1 MACSDPTHNLR
12 SVVSRAN
19 GHYYMS
25 DWRVVWLVHDKGGLG
40 LILPM
45 NRIIIGLLR
54 LFTTL
59 AMLASCGSTFAED
72 IFWSNPNGGSWN
84 EPSNW
89 LPNRVPGP
97 GDDVQI
103 VISGTYTVTM
113 TADVSVQSLTLGGP
127 VGKQTLDAG
136 GRALTLGAA
145 SQVGTN
151 GILNQSGNNWSVP
164 GGLTVAGE
172 WDWSAGVVQGV
183 VNIAT
188 NGVWNI
194 TGSNPHDLPLTE
206 VTNLGTM
213 VWNAGSIRG
222 GGATGT
228 LIINQ
233 GLWDIQSDWDIN
245 SAYGYNSVVI
255 TNLGRMQK
263 SGGAVGSSTW
273 MTAGVS
279 FVNQGVVDLMAGT
292 FAPYGPG
299 DNSGQMIVEAGA
311 ILLIDSPGFT
321 FDAGGSISGA
331 GTLQAT
337 GGGWTLNCSLDVGTT
352 LLQGGDLSSQTG
364 IFNDDVE
371 WTGGRIVSSS
381 LAISTN
387 GVLKILDGPNHDLP
401 NTALE
406 NRGTII
412 WATGNIRGGGGVGT
426 QLINRGLVDIQADG
440 VFNADYGYNSF
451 VISNFNTVRKSF
463 GLDGLSTE
471 IRGGVN
477 LVNAGV
483 MDIKV
488 GVLRISGSGE
498 NSGRMDVAA
507 GTTLYLSPSPGY
519 TMDAGSVLDGAGT
532 VVMAGGNL
540 TMNCSLDVAITQL
553 QGGDL
558 YSQSGIFN
566 SHVVWTTGRV
576 VSSSL
581 LTISTNGSLTISGD
595 NDHDLPN
602 TTLENYGTVT
612 WLGGGR
618 LRGGGGAGTEFIN
631 HGLWDI
637 ESDQV
642 FNADYGYNSVVIRN
656 LGRLRKSSGA
666 AGTATTFGDGVGFFN
681 SGTVDVEAGNLNLN
695 FGLQAVSGTIGGVGS
710 VNANA
715 GGFQFESGV
724 VLSNVVM
731 NGGNLVGT
739 NVISGR
745 VSWLGGIWNGATVV
759 VANDGILS
767 IDGTADHD
775 LANGSLVN
783 NGKVVWTGGRIRGG
797 AGGTMIA
804 NTGLWDTQTDQVVN
818 ADYCCGGVQFN
829 NTGIFRKSG
838 GGGSTVFGGNVFFN
852 NTAQVDVATG
862 VIVFAGGVSSSGG
875 TFGPGQVQLTAGTFQ
890 LADGAV
896 VKDGVF
902 NGATPTGTN
911 LLIGHFSWLNGVWNN
926 QVVNIATNGVLE
938 IAGGADHD
946 LANGVVT
953 NWGNVKW
960 TGGRIR
966 GGASGTTVVNYG
978 LWDAQLDQV
987 FNADYCCGGVLF
999 DNLGV
1004 FRKSGGTGSTAFGGG
1019 VFFVNASR
1027 MDVAAGSVVF
1037 AGGVSSSGGTFG
1049 PGQIQLTGGTFL
1061 FSDGAVAT
1069 DAVING
1075 ALPAAGNVLAGHYSW
1090 VNGTWN
1096 NSTVNIPTNGVL
1108 EIAGGLDHDLAN
1120 GTITNLGTV
1129 KWTGGRLRGGASGT
1143 TIFNSGLWD
1152 VQSDQVFNA
1161 DYCCNGVQFVNT
1173 GILRKSAGSGSTVF
1187 TPGIALVN
1195 TGVLELESG
1204 ALSLG
1209 AGYDLSTG
1217 TIEFVLHGQSQ
1228 FGQLS
1233 LPGNAVIAGALN
1245 VTLADAFVP
1254 TVGSVFPL
1262 INYSSGSGSFVPV
1275 DLPENGLTWQ
1285 LAYNPNA
1292 VVLSLAD
1299 NAGPSIVSQPSSQ
1312 TVLLGTPASLGVN
1325 VSGPGPV
1332 IYQWLHNG
1340 NPVGNGGTISGANS
1354 ATLAISGV
1362 GFTDAGTYVAYLTNS
1377 LGAASTLPITLTVT
1391 NTGCVAPPAGL
1402 VHWWPGSGYLDDIV
1416 GGKNA
1421 SLVGSAAYVPGLV
1434 GQAFGV
1440 GSGGYVDVPGTS
1452 GTNFFGTNN
1461 FTILVAA
1468 NFSAT
1473 PGGSLAAP
1481 GAVLLGQDEGGGN
1494 VNKWIWGVGGGQ
1506 MFLHLNGPGTGPV
1519 WIGTVPFN
1527 PVPNQWYQLALTRS
1541 GSNFTFYANGAPIGT
1556 GSSTL
1561 AIPTVNA
1568 DLHFGEAE
1576 GFGQVG
1582 ALDEIQFMNRALT
1595 PAEALVLYQTGPN
1608 GVCLPPPVIVSQPA
1622 NGTNAAGTTATFSVT
1637 AAGVEPLGYR
1647 WLFNGA
1653 PIADGGNIS
1662 GSGTATLSI
1671 GNCQLNSVGGYSVMV
1686 SNALGTTNSAVASL
1700 TVPDVTIGDFINGD
1714 FEQPGGAIRTQIV
1727 GNFAPGWSSGGG
1739 GFDIYES
1746 SGADGIAAF
1755 SGNNYVSFG
1764 HNGSTGG
1771 SVFQTFKT
1779 LTGQTYVVDYR
1790 LSQQQGIDN
1799 NQQVTVT
1806 ATSAGVML
1814 GEVTTPIVVPNDGV
1828 WIAGTPLRFTAT
1840 SAITTLT
1847 FLDSSPAGVGGG
1859 ANWTL
1864 DDVVV
1869 TALNATDCVPAPGG
1883 LLGWWKA
1890 DGDAVDVI
1898 GGNNGQLRGG
1908 AGFVSGEVGQA
1919 FNLDGNSAWVEVPDP
1934 TGAYSPTGP
1943 FSVECWIKASSQQ
1956 SYPLVLV
1963 VDKSHGFADNTGW
1976 AFQTGTDGTV
1986 AFFYGL
1992 GGGGAPLNFAGPS
2005 STTKILDDR
2014 WHHLAGAWTGS
2025 HIQIYVDGVL
2035 ENSLVQ
2041 TTPPVGNNRD
2051 LEIGSA
2057 WGGGSRTRYFHGLI
2071 DEVSIYNRA
2080 LSPAEVLAIHD
2091 AGAAG
2096 KCTPPPIVLGEP
2108 QSAVTAAGGS
2118 LSFAVT
2124 VTGVPP
2130 LSYQW
2135 YFKGNALA
2143 DSANLTGSHA
2153 ATLAIGPA
2161 MFNNAG
2167 EYALVASNYF
2177 GSVTS
2182 TVARLTVTNTTCA
2195 VPPSGLVAWWPANGD
2210 TADVVGGIN
2219 GVLAHGAGYMFGE
2232 VGQAFA
2238 FGGNGAAVSL
2248 GAAPGLQLQDF
2259 TLEAWVQRSS
2269 ADHTT
2274 SDAAP
2279 NGGDALLLAF
2289 GSQGYGFGLHAD
2301 GTLYLSKV
2309 GVNAV
2314 SSGAAISDTNLHHV
2328 ALTKTGTT
2336 VVFFVDGA
2344 AYSAPP
2350 YAEQFSFTSAAAIG
2364 AQGDL
2369 VNGSKDGSFFGSI
2382 DELGVYN
2389 RALTVQEVQSIYD
2402 SGSAGKCTQVPNILT
2417 GPSALTNFIGATSVF
2432 SVAATGQLPIH
2443 YQWYFNTQPLSDSA
2457 HITGAS
2463 SNTLTI
2469 LNSQLSDAGSYS
2481 VVVMNGVGQAN
2492 TDPVTLTILRDVP
2505 VFAWPQPTAIVY
2517 GTPLSAA
2524 VFNANASVPGTFA
2537 YTPQAGVVLD
2547 AGTQTLNVVFTPTNS
2562 AQYSSVTGSVS
2573 LVVSRAPLTVTA
2585 NDATRAF
2592 GHGNPI
2598 FAGTVVGLVNGD
2610 SIGATYGSG
2619 ATATSPPG
2627 TYTIVPAL
2635 QDPGN
2640 RAGNYNVSL
2649 VSGMLTVTAGP
2660 PPTLSAIAPKAGPTN
2675 GGTTVALIGSGF
2687 ETGATV
2693 SFGGVPA
2700 AGVAILGPTSLS
2712 CQTPPAPK
2720 GTVDVLVSNP
2730 DGTIVQLAN
2739 AFTYGVAPTIQTDV
2753 TSLTVNQGGA
2763 AHFSAQVTGDATLSF
2778 QWQFN
2783 GIDLTDDGRVTGS
2796 RSTAL
2801 SIANVGPNDA
2811 GRYRLTIGNPFGT
2824 ALSAAGVLSVI
2835 TPPTILVPPSPVAVG
2850 IGGLGLFSVSAN
2862 GTAPLTY
2869 QWLRNGSPVGTDAPI
2884 LQILNAQST
2893 NQGNYSV
2900 VVSNPAGSVTSA
2912 PVSLTLL
2919 GYCAVAQVA
2928 QSTYPMNVGIPFTIK
2943 TFDCGSSAPVPNA
2956 GAVLWIFKAGTT
2968 RTIPVTTDST
2978 GSATVTF
2985 NPLRG
2990 ETGECAFG
2998 VALPGQPAPV
3008 RTGHFTIE
3016 GLAISPDNVS
3026 LNLLVGTYQTNAV
3039 TLTNLTGIDLTGIKA
3054 TFLGLP
3060 ANLTAETTLSDTLLG
3075 NATSQLTYVLGANGA
3090 VPSGARLGL
3099 QITTLSGVTNTIT
3112 INVSITA
3119 PKAYLVA
3126 TPDTLI
3132 GTMVNGQ
3139 QSFVSFTV
3147 ANNGGAPSGD
3157 INLQLPGSAPW
3168 MSVVTPLPI
3177 PSLAPGESNT
3187 VALAL
3192 TPSTNLTLGAYPGT
3206 ITVYGTN
3213 TQVLVPFQIDDVSVL
3228 KGSLA
3233 VTVQDQLSIF
3243 GAGNPNVSNAV
3254 VTISDVLTGTNVFS
3268 VTTDTS
3274 GIATFTNLT
3283 SAYYNVAVQAT
3294 NHGSFKTTF
3303 LVEANQTNN
3312 LVAFLPINLVNYSW
3326 SVVPTQIQDNYDF
3339 KLITVFQTQVPW
3351 PVLVVEPGAINLC
3364 DIVGD
3369 VAQINL
3375 TITNHGLIKAQGLKL
3390 NIATNANWSIVP
3402 LVTDLGDL
3410 EAESTILVPCTITR
3424 IGADTNAPSNIGAE
3438 VDWFVETPTQKV
3450 YNATPIFIYNANPLD
3465 CGHSST
3471 PVVVL
3476 AGGGASGGGCCGG
3489 GGDSGGGGYG
3499 GIGGSGSSGFSPSSP
3514 IVTPPTYNVY
3524 VPGAVVQV
3532 TLEIDQSAVV
3542 TRNAF
3547 KATLNLSNGAEQ
3559 SISDLSVTINPAD
3572 SAGSPATNSFFIQS
3586 PFLTGIGAV
3595 NGTGTMAP
3603 GASGQATWTIIPTR
3617 TAAPNG
3623 PVRYAIG
3630 GTLSYT
3636 LDGEKVVIPLFPV
3649 PITVLPDPRLAV
3661 DYFLEHNVY
3670 SDDPFTDPIEPAIPY
3685 GLGILVKNNGLG
3697 VANNFTITSAQPKII
3712 DNRNG
3717 LAIAFQLI
3725 DSQAGTN
3732 QTLSPSLTIG
3742 LGDIG
3747 TNQAAV
3753 GIWYMVSTL
3762 EGSFISY
3769 DASFHH
3775 TDALGGTNTSIVD
3788 SVKIHG
3794 MSHIVRLT
3802 GSLDD
3807 MVPDFLAIDSTNM
3820 DALPNNVYS
3829 SDGAVYPV
3837 SALTNL
3843 VASGA
3848 PDLFHP
3854 EVTVKVPPTNGWTY
3868 MEIIDPGDGLLTVGS
3883 VKRED
3888 GSELLVGPN
3897 VWQTPQRL
3905 HMVPPQNQNLIH
3917 IFDNNPGGT
3926 YTINYHVPPKPPTA
3940 TTLNP
3945 IVVTAFKATL
3955 QGQVNPDGA
3964 ATTVYFEYGPTTNY
3978 GSLSGTN
3985 IFATQL
3991 TSLQVAQLD
4000 IYGLVPNTTNHYRF
4014 VAVNSEGTTYGADQT
4029 LVSQAAAPFATT
4041 LPAYNIEEGSA
4052 TLSGSINPN
4061 GAPTSV
4067 FFEWGGTTNYGHL
4080 SATNIISSLLNFD
4093 QVVWMGV
4100 TGMTPDITNH
4110 FRVVAFNTV
4119 GTTVGDDYPFP
4130 PWPTLGTAKAKLA
4143 PHDITLFWPTNY
4155 PGYSLEFTTNLLAPV
4170 IWSPF
4175 PGAVGVVNGHYTTTN
4190 NPALDSIYY
4199 RLTQ

>member
-1 MACSDPTHNLR
+1 MQ
-12 SVVSRAN
+12 
-19 GHYYMS
+19 
-25 DWRVVWLVHDKGGLG
+25 
-40 LILPM
+40 
-45 NRIIIGLLR
+45 RIIIGLQR
-54 LFTTL
+54 VFT
-59 AMLASCGSTFAED
+59 MLAILAGCGPLFAD
-72 IFWSNPNGGSWN
+72 SIFWSNPNGGTWN
-84 EPSNW
+84 DPANW
-89 LPNRVPGP
+89 LPNKVPTS

-103 VISGTYTVTM
+103 VLSGTYTVTM
-113 TADVSVQSLTLGGP
+113 TDDVSVQSLTMGGP
-127 VGKQTLDAG
+127 TGKQTLDAG
-136 GRALTLGAA
+136 GRALTLAAA
-145 SQVGTN
+145 SQVGSN
-151 GILNQSGNNWSVP
+151 GILNHSGNTWSVP

-172 WDWSAGVVQGV
+172 WDWSAGIVEGV
-183 VNIAT
+183 VSIAT
-188 NGVWNI
+188 NAVWNI
-194 TGSNPHDLPLTE
+194 TGINNHDLPNST
-206 VTNLGTM
+206 VMNLGSM
-213 VWNAGSIRG
+213 VWSGGNLRG
-222 GGATGT
+222 GGAAGSQ
-228 LIINQ
+228 IVNQ
-233 GLWDIQSDWDIN
+233 GSWDIQSDWEIN
-245 SAYGYNSVVI
+245 SAYGYNSFVI
-255 TNLGRMQK
+255 TNSGRIQK
-263 SGGAVGSSTW
+263 SGGTVGAST
-273 MTAGVS
+273 AFGGGVS
-279 FVNQGVVDLMAGT
+279 FVNQGVVDLQAGT
-292 FAPYGPG
+292 IAAYYLAE
-299 DNSGQMIVEAGA
+299 NEGQMVVEAGA
-311 ILLIDSPGFT
+311 TLLVDSPGFT
-321 FDAGGSISGA
+321 FDAGGILAGA
-331 GTLQAT
+331 GIFQVT
-337 GGGWTLNCSLDVGTT
+337 GGNWTLNCSLDVTTT
-352 LLQGGDLSSQTG
+352 LLQGGDLYSQTG
-364 IFNDDVE
+364 VFNSDVE

-381 LAISTN
+381 LSISTN
-387 GVLKILDGPNHDLP
+387 GVLRIPGGSNHDLP
-401 NTALE
+401 NTTLE
-406 NRGTII
+406 NSGKLI
-412 WATGNIRGGGGVGT
+412 WAVGNIRGGGSVGT
-426 QLINRGLVDIQADG
+426 LLINRGLVDIQSDG

-451 VISNFNTVRKSF
+451 VVSNFDTIQKSI
-463 GLDGLSTE
+463 GLDWLSTE
-471 IRGGVN
+471 FRSGVAF
-477 LVNAGV
+477 VNAGIV
-483 MDIKV
+483 DVKA
-488 GVLRISGSGE
+488 GVLTISGGGE
-498 NSGRMDVAA
+498 NSGRLVIEADASVN
-507 GTTLYLSPSPGY
+507 LNSSPNFSL
-519 TMDAGSVLDGAGT
+519 DAGGIVTGAGT
-532 VVMAGGNL
+532 VVMAGGSV
-540 TMNCSLDVAITQL
+540 TVNCSLDVATTLL

-558 YSQSGIFN
+558 YSQSGIIN

-602 TTLENYGTVT
+602 TTLENFGTVI
-612 WLGGGR
+612 WAGGGR
-618 LRGGGGAGTEFIN
+618 LRGGGSAGTEFIN

-637 ESDQV
+637 QSDQV

-656 LGRLRKSSGA
+656 LGRLQKSSGTT
-666 AGTATTFGDGVGFFN
+666 GSATTFVGGVAFFN
-681 SGTVDVEAGNLNLN
+681 SGTMDIEAGNLNLN
-695 FGLQAVSGTIGGVGS
+695 YGLEAVSGTIGGAGTL
-710 VNANA
+710 NANSGA
-715 GGFQFESGV
+715 FQFESGV
-724 VLSNVVM
+724 VLSNVVV

-745 VSWLGGIWNGATVV
+745 VSWLGGTWNGATVL

-767 IDGTADHD
+767 IDGNQDHD
-775 LANGSLVN
+775 LSNGSLIN
-783 NGKVVWTGGRIRGG
+783 NGKVIWTGGRIRGG
-797 AGGTMIA
+797 AGGTTISNA
-804 NTGLWDTQTDQVVN
+804 GIWDAQLDQVIN

-838 GGGSTVFGGNVFFN
+838 GSGSTVFGGNVFFN
-852 NTAQVDVATG
+852 NSSQVDVESG
-862 VIVFAGGVSSSGG
+862 VIVFAGGMFSSGG

-890 LADGAV
+890 LAGGV
-896 VKDGVF
+896 VAKDMVF

-911 LLIGHFSWLNGVWNN
+911 LLMGHFTWLAGSWNN
-926 QVVNIATNGVLE
+926 EVVNIATNGVLE
-938 IAGGADHD
+938 IAGGVDHD
-946 LANGVVT
+946 MANGAVT
-953 NWGNVKW
+953 NWGSVKW

-966 GGASGTTVVNYG
+966 GGSGGTTVVNYG
-978 LWDAQLDQV
+978 LWDAQLDQA
-987 FNADYCCGGVLF
+987 FNADYCCGGVVF

-1004 FRKSGGTGSTAFGGG
+1004 FRKSGGTGSTVFGGG
-1019 VFFVNASR
+1019 VFVVNPAQ
-1027 MDVAAGSVVF
+1027 MDVASGSAVF

-1049 PGQIQLTGGTFL
+1049 PGQIQWTGGSFL
-1061 FSDGAVAT
+1061 FSDGATVA
-1069 DAVING
+1069 DAVISG
-1075 ALPAAGNVLAGHYSW
+1075 ALPAAGNILAGHYHWLTGS
-1090 VNGTWN
+1090 WN
-1096 NSTVNIPTNGVL
+1096 NSVVNVATNGVL
-1108 EIAGGLDHDLAN
+1108 EIGGGSDHDLAN
-1120 GTITNLGTV
+1120 GAITNAGTV
-1129 KWTGGRLRGGASGT
+1129 NWTGGRLRGGASGT
-1143 TIFNSGLWD
+1143 TIFNTGLWD
-1152 VQSDQVFNA
+1152 IQSDQVFNA
-1161 DYCCNGVQFVNT
+1161 DYCCSGVQFVNE
-1173 GILRKSAGSGSTVF
+1173 GILRKSAGSSSTDF
-1187 TPGIALVN
+1187 TPGISLVN

-1204 ALSLG
+1204 VFSLG
-1209 AGYDLSTG
+1209 TGYDLSAG
-1217 TIEFVLHGQSQ
+1217 TVDFVIQGQSQ
-1228 FGQLS
+1228 YGQLS
-1233 LPGNAVIAGALN
+1233 LAGNPVLAGTLD
-1245 VTLADAFVP
+1245 VTLAAPFVP
-1254 TVGSVFPL
+1254 TNGSVFPL
-1262 INYSSGSGSFVPV
+1262 INYSSESGDFAPV
-1275 DLPENGLTWQ
+1275 HLPANGLTWQ
-1285 LAYNPNA
+1285 LDYNPNTL
-1292 VVLSLAD
+1292 VLSLAG
-1299 NAGPSIVSQPSSQ
+1299 NAGPSVISQPISQ
-1312 TVLLGTPASLGVN
+1312 SVLLGTPVSLAVG
-1325 VSGPGPV
+1325 VSGIGPV
-1332 IYQWLHNG
+1332 SYHWLHDG
-1340 NPVGNGGTISGANS
+1340 NPVSNGGTVSGANS

-1362 GFTDAGTYVAYLTNS
+1362 GFADAGTYVAYLTNS
-1377 LGAASTLPITLTVT
+1377 LGAASTIPITLTVT

-1402 VHWWPGSGYLDDIV
+1402 THWWPGSGYPDDIV

-1421 SLVGSAAYVPGLV
+1421 TLTGTATYVPGLV
-1434 GQAFGV
+1434 GQAVGV
-1440 GSGGYVDVPGTS
+1440 GNGGYVDVPGTS
-1452 GTNFFGTNN
+1452 GTNFLGTND
-1461 FTILVAA
+1461 FSLVVAA

-1481 GAVLLGQDEGGGN
+1481 GAIFLGQDEGGGN
-1494 VNKWIWGVGGGQ
+1494 INKWIWGVGGNQ
-1506 MFLHLNGPGTGPV
+1506 MFLHLNGPATGPV
-1519 WIGTVPFN
+1519 WIGTVPFT
-1527 PVPNQWYQLALTRS
+1527 PVPNQWYQLVLTRS
-1541 GSNFTFYANGAPIGT
+1541 GPNFTFYANGAQIGA

-1568 DLHFGEAE
+1568 DLHFGDAE
-1576 GFGQVG
+1576 GFGLSG
-1582 ALDEIQFMNRALT
+1582 ALDEIQILNRALT
-1595 PAEALVLYQTGPN
+1595 PAEALSLYQSGPN
-1608 GVCLPPPVIVSQPA
+1608 GVCLPSPVIVSQPV
-1622 NGTNAAGTTATFSVT
+1622 GTTNAVGTTATFSVV

-1647 WLFNGA
+1647 LQFNGS
-1653 PIADGGNIS
+1653 PMADGGNIS
-1662 GSGTATLSI
+1662 GAATATLSVA
-1671 GNCQLNSVGGYSVMV
+1671 NCQLSSVGGYSVVV
-1686 SNALGTTNSAVASL
+1686 SNVAGSTNSAVVTL

-1714 FEQPGGAIRTQIV
+1714 FEQPGGVIRTQIV

-1739 GFDIYES
+1739 GYDIYES
-1746 SGADGIAAF
+1746 NGEDGIVPF

-1771 SVFQTFKT
+1771 NIFQTFKT
-1779 LTGQTYVVDYR
+1779 LPGQTYVVDYR

-1806 ATSAGVML
+1806 ATSAGVTL
-1814 GEVTTPIVVPNDGV
+1814 GEVTTSIVVANDGE
-1828 WIAGTPLRFTAT
+1828 WISGPSLRFTA
-1840 SAITTLT
+1840 SSGITTLT
-1847 FLDSSPAGVGGG
+1847 FLDSSPGGAGGG
-1859 ANWTL
+1859 SNWTL
-1864 DDVVV
+1864 DDIVV
-1869 TALNATDCVPAPGG
+1869 TALNATDCAAVPSG
-1883 LLGWWKA
+1883 LLGWWKV
-1890 DGDAVDVI
+1890 DGDTMDII
-1898 GGNNGQLRGG
+1898 GGNNGHLQGG
-1908 AGFVSGEVGQA
+1908 IGFVPGEVGQA
-1919 FNLDGNSAWVEVPDP
+1919 LSLDGSSAWVDVPDP
-1934 TGAYSPTGP
+1934 SGAYSPTGP
-1943 FSVECWIKASSQQ
+1943 FSVEFWVRASPQQ
-1956 SYPLVLV
+1956 ASPQVLL
-1963 VDKSHGFADNTGW
+1963 VDKSHGFTDNTGW
-1976 AFQTGTDGTV
+1976 GFQTGTDGTV

-1992 GGGGAPLNFAGPS
+1992 GGGGVPLNFVGPS

-2025 HIQIYVDGVL
+2025 QIHIYVDGVL
-2035 ENSLVQ
+2035 ENSVVQ

-2071 DEVSIYNRA
+2071 DEISIYNRA
-2080 LSPAEVLAIHD
+2080 LSSAEVLSIRNS
-2091 AGAAG
+2091 GAAG
-2096 KCTPPPIVLGEP
+2096 KCTPPPMVVSEP
-2108 QSAVTAAGGS
+2108 QSAVTAAGGTV
-2118 LSFAVT
+2118 SFAASVA
-2124 VTGVPP
+2124 GVSP

-2135 YFKGNALA
+2135 FFKGNALTDGGSVA
-2143 DSANLTGSHA
+2143 GSHA
-2153 ATLAIGPA
+2153 PSLAIGPA
-2161 MFNNAG
+2161 MFSNAG
-2167 EYALVASNYF
+2167 GYTLVASNYF

-2182 TVARLTVTNTTCA
+2182 TVAHLTVTNTSCA
-2195 VPPSGLVAWWPANGD
+2195 TPPSGLVAWWPANGD
-2210 TADVVGGIN
+2210 ASDVIGGIN
-2219 GVLAHGAGYMFGE
+2219 GVLKNGAGYTSGE
-2232 VGQAFA
+2232 AGQAFS
-2238 FGGNGAAVSL
+2238 FGGNHEGVVLGSAA
-2248 GAAPGLQLQDF
+2248 ALQLQDF
-2259 TLEAWVQRSS
+2259 TLEAWIRRAS
-2269 ADHTT
+2269 ADQVT
-2274 SDAAP
+2274 SDPTSYAGGAA
-2279 NGGDALLLAF
+2279 LFAF
-2289 GSQGYGFGLHAD
+2289 GSQGYAFGFNNN
-2301 GTLYLSKV
+2301 GTLGLSKID
-2309 GVNAV
+2309 VNGV
-2314 SSGAAISDTNLHHV
+2314 SSTAAVTDTNLHYV
-2328 ALTKTGTT
+2328 AVTKSGSS

-2344 AYSAPP
+2344 ASPAVSYN
-2350 YAEQFSFTSAAAIG
+2350 EQFVFTTPAAIG
-2364 AQGDL
+2364 VRADT
-2369 VNGSKDGSFFGSI
+2369 VDGNNNASFLGSI
-2382 DELGVYN
+2382 DELAVYN
-2389 RALTVQEVQSIYD
+2389 RALTAQEVQTIYD
-2402 SGSAGKCTQVPNILT
+2402 SGSAGKCTQVPNILS
-2417 GPSALTNFIGATSVF
+2417 GPSGLTNFIGAASVF

-2443 YQWYFNTQPLSDSA
+2443 YQWFLNTQPLIDGA
-2457 HITGAS
+2457 HITGAN

-2469 LNSQLSDAGSYS
+2469 LDSQLSDAGSYS
-2481 VVVMNGVGQAN
+2481 VVVSNGVGQAN
-2492 TDPVTLTILRDVP
+2492 SDPVTLTILRDVP
-2505 VFAWPQPTAIVY
+2505 VFAWLQPSAIVY
-2517 GTPLSAA
+2517 GTPLSAGI
-2524 VFNANASVPGTFA
+2524 FNANASVAGNFA

-2547 AGTQTLNVVFTPTNS
+2547 AGNQTLRVVFTPTNT
-2562 AQYSSVTGSVS
+2562 ALYSSVTSSVT
-2573 LVVSRAPLTVTA
+2573 LVVSPAPLTVTA
-2585 NDATRAF
+2585 NSTTRPF

-2598 FAGTVVGLVNGD
+2598 LTGTVVGLVNGD
-2610 SIGATYGSG
+2610 SINATYASA

-2627 TYTIVPAL
+2627 TYPIVPTL

-2640 RAGNYNVSL
+2640 RAGNYNISV
-2649 VSGMLTVTAGP
+2649 VNGTLTVTAGP
-2660 PPTLSAIAPKAGPTN
+2660 PPTLSAIAPKSGPTN
-2675 GGTTVALIGSGF
+2675 GGTTVAFIGSGF
-2687 ETGATV
+2687 ETGASVT
-2693 SFGGVPA
+2693 FGGVPA
-2700 AGVAILGPTSLS
+2700 TGVAVLGPTSLS
-2712 CQTPPAPK
+2712 CVAPPASK
-2720 GTVDVLVSNP
+2720 GVVTVLVSNP
-2730 DGTIVQLAN
+2730 DGTSVQLAN
-2739 AFTYGVAPTIQTDV
+2739 AFTYGVPPTIQTDV
-2753 TSLTVNQGGA
+2753 TSLAVNQGSA
-2763 AHFSAQVTGDATLSF
+2763 AHFSAQVTGDSTLSY

-2783 GIDLTDDGRVTGS
+2783 GSDLVDDGRITGA
-2796 RSTAL
+2796 RSTSL

-2811 GRYRLTIGNPFGT
+2811 GRYRLTISNPFGT

-2869 QWLRNGSPVGTDAPI
+2869 QWLQNGNAVGTSAPI
-2884 LQILNAQST
+2884 LQIVNAQST

-2900 VVSNPAGSVTSA
+2900 IVSNAAGSVTSA

-2919 GYCAVAQVA
+2919 GYCAVAQA
-2928 QSTYPMNVGIPFTIK
+2928 GQSTYPMNVGIPFTIK

-2968 RTIPVTTDST
+2968 RTIPLTTDST
-2978 GSATVTF
+2978 GSAAVVF

-2998 VALPGQPAPV
+2998 VALPGQPAPA

-3026 LNLLVGTYQTNAV
+3026 LNLLVGTYQTNTV
-3039 TLTNLTGIDLTGIKA
+3039 TLTNLTGVDLAGIKA

-3060 ANLTAETTLSDTLLG
+3060 ANLTAEVTLADTLPG
-3075 NATSQLTYVLGANGA
+3075 NGTSQVTYVLLADGAI
-3090 VPSGARLGL
+3090 PSGARLGL
-3099 QITTLSGVTNTIT
+3099 QITTQSGVTNIATV
-3112 INVSITA
+3112 NVGITA
-3119 PKAYLVA
+3119 PKAYLVT
-3126 TPDTLI
+3126 TPDTLV

-3213 TQVLVPFQIDDVSVL
+3213 SQVLVPFQIDDVSVL

-3243 GAGNPNVSNAV
+3243 GTGNPNVSNAV

-3268 VTTDTS
+3268 ATTDTS
-3274 GIATFTNLT
+3274 GIVTFTNLT

-3364 DIVGD
+3364 DIAGD

-3424 IGADTNAPSNIGAE
+3424 IGAHTDAPSNIGAE
-3438 VDWFVETPTQKV
+3438 VDWYVETPTQKV

-3476 AGGGASGGGCCGG
+3476 AGGGTSGGGCCGG
-3489 GGDSGGGGYG
+3489 GGDSGVSGYG
-3499 GIGGSGSSGFSPSSP
+3499 GFGGSGSSGFSPSAP

-3547 KATLNLSNGAEQ
+3547 KATLNLSNGAAQ

-3572 SAGSPATNSFFIQS
+3572 SDKNPATNAFFIQD

-3595 NGTGTMAP
+3595 NGTGTLTP

-3623 PVRYAIG
+3623 PVKYAIG

-3725 DSQAGTN
+3725 DSQAGKD

-3788 SVKIHG
+3788 SVTIHG
-3794 MSHIVRLT
+3794 MSHIVRIT
-3802 GSLDD
+3802 QPLDD
-3807 MVPDFLAIDSTNM
+3807 MVPDFLAIDGTNV

-3829 SDGAVYPV
+3829 SDGSVYPV
-3837 SALTNL
+3837 KALTNL
-3843 VASGA
+3843 VAIGA

-3854 EVTVKVPPTNGWTY
+3854 EVTVTVPTTKGWTY

-3883 VKRED
+3883 VKRQD

-3964 ATTVYFEYGPTTNY
+3964 TTTVYFEYGPTTNY
-3978 GSLSGTN
+3978 GRLSGTN
-3985 IFATQL
+3985 IFSTQL

-4000 IYGLVPNTTNHYRF
+4000 IYGLVPNTTNHFRF
-4014 VAVNSEGTTYGADQT
+4014 VAVNSEGITYGADQT

-4041 LPAYNIEEGSA
+4041 LPPYNIEEGSA
-4052 TLSGSINPN
+4052 TLAGSINPN

-4067 FFEWGGTTNYGHL
+4067 FFEWGATTNYGHF

-4119 GTTVGDDYPFP
+4119 GTTYGDDYPFA
-4130 PWPTLGTAKAKLA
+4130 PWPTLGTGKAKLA

-4175 PGAVGVVNGHYTTTN
+4175 IGGVGVVNGHYTTTN
-4190 NPALDSIYY
+4190 NPAIDTIYY